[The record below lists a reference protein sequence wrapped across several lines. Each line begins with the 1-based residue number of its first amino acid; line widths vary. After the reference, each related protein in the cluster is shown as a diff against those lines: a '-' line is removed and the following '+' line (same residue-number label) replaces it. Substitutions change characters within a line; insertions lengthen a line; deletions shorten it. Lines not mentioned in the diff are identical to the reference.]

1 MIIMYRIPGV
11 VSCFA
16 LCFYMVIE
24 ALLFSLIRVNLSL
37 PGIAGIILSI
47 GMAVDA
53 NVIIFERIKEE
64 MAAGKTV
71 KSAIDSGFKR
81 AFTAILDSNITTLIA
96 CGVLFF
102 LGTGTIVGFATT
114 LGIGVIVSMF
124 TALTITHFLLRRMVD
139 FHIRNPKAYGLRE
152 RKADPRSSRKLHR
165 RSAVQAPDRHPGRI
179 RLLPRRCMLVQQQ
192 CQGEG
197 SRREE
202 GDPRYGR
209 RGIS

>member
-1 MIIMYRIPGV
+1 MIGLILVMLFMIIMYRVPGV

-81 AFTAILDSNITTLIA
+81 AFN
-96 CGVLFF
+96 
-102 LGTGTIVGFATT
+102 
-114 LGIGVIVSMF
+114 
-124 TALTITHFLLRRMVD
+124 
-139 FHIRNPKAYGLRE
+139 RNSGLQ
-152 RKADPRSSRKLHR
+152 HHH
-165 RSAVQAPDRHPGRI
+165 PDRVR
-179 RLLPRRCMLVQQQ
+179 RAVLPWHRH
-192 CQGEG
+192 
-197 SRREE
+197 
-202 GDPRYGR
+202 
-209 RGIS
+209 

>member
-1 MIIMYRIPGV
+1 MSSSLKAGMIGLILVMLFMIIMYRIPGF
-11 VSCFA
+11 VSCLA

-81 AFTAILDSNITTLIA
+81 AFTAILDSNITTLDRVRA
-96 CGVLFF
+96 CCSSL
-102 LGTGTIVGFATT
+102 AP
-114 LGIGVIVSMF
+114 
-124 TALTITHFLLRRMVD
+124 A
-139 FHIRNPKAYGLRE
+139 
-152 RKADPRSSRKLHR
+152 RSS
-165 RSAVQAPDRHPGRI
+165 A
-179 RLLPRRCMLVQQQ
+179 LLPRWASVLSCP
-192 CQGEG
+192 C
-197 SRREE
+197 S
-202 GDPRYGR
+202 PR
-209 RGIS
+209 